1 MKSVVIMKEIKMK
14 KKIINYDYIIQSI
27 MENESA
33 GKNLND
39 EQYTKVIDFYRTKFI
54 DFVLNSF
61 FKNNINYFNKNKIE
75 KKIILFCTDLLREF
89 NPTSFESQINILIDM
104 IDISYKNL
112 ITKN

>member
-1 MKSVVIMKEIKMK
+1 MK
-14 KKIINYDYIIQSI
+14 KEIINYNYIIQSI

-39 EQYTKVIDFYRTKFI
+39 EQYVKVIDFYREKLI

-61 FKNNINYFNKNKIE
+61 FKSNIIFFNKNKIE
-75 KKIILFCTDLLREF
+75 KKIILFCTDLLKKF
-89 NPTSFESQINILIDM
+89 NPASFESQMDILMNM

-112 ITKN
+112 IIKN